1 MGKKRSP
8 SARESEMRRG
18 AFRDERERRAGQQI
32 RGPAGPVYAAVDLG
46 TNNCRMLA
54 ARPNGDGLRVV
65 DSFSRIVRL
74 GQGVW
79 LNGRLDDEAIERTLA
94 ALRICAVKIRRLGV
108 RRCRNVATE
117 ACRRAINTPAF
128 LERVEA
134 DTGLVFESISPEEE
148 ARLTVAGCLPL
159 LDAGMANVLM
169 FDIGGGSTE
178 IIWLDPSGGAMPRI
192 LGTLSTPVGVM
203 TVAETYGTDVLSSP
217 DATELTAR
225 IDEELANFDRLHG
238 ISREV
243 AGGSVQM
250 LGTSGTVTTLGGIHL
265 GLTRYDRSKVD
276 GIDVPFSA
284 IDNLVQRLSALS
296 VPERADIPC
305 IGWPRAD
312 LMVAGCTLLGII
324 CRRWPV
330 GQLRVADR
338 GLREG
343 VLLELMAADGIGPA
357 PSPFPATDSQAAV
370 PL

>member
-1 MGKKRSP
+1 MTAPQKGRVV
-8 SARESEMRRG
+8 
-18 AFRDERERRAGQQI
+18 AFF
-32 RGPAGPVYAAVDLG
+32 DLG
-46 TNNCRMLA
+46 TNSVRLLV
-54 ARPNGDGLRVV
+54 ARFESGQSYTVLTKQKEV
-65 DSFSRIVRL
+65 VRL
-74 GQGVW
+74 GEGEFARGW
-79 LNGRLDDEAIERTLA
+79 LRDDAMDR
-94 ALRICAVKIRRLGV
+94 AVR
-108 RRCRNVATE
+108 
-117 ACRRAINTPAF
+117 ACRRFTDLARRFGAVEYVAVATSAAREARNCAEF
-128 LERVEA
+128 LKKLQDEA
-134 DTGLVFESISPEEE
+134 GLSVRTVSGIEE
-148 ARLTVAGCLPL
+148 ARLIYLGVSRGVEMDGAVALF
-159 LDAGMANVLM
+159 V
-169 FDIGGGSTE
+169 DIGGGSTE

-192 LGTLSTPVGVM
+192 LGTLSIPVGVM